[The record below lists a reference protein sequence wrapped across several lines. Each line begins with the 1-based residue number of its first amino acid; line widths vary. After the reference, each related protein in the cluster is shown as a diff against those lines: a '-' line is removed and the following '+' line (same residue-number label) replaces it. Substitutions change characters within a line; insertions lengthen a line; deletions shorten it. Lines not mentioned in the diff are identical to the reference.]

1 MVQPLLDAG
10 LPAEEVGDLVFRLAF
25 QGVVSGA
32 ADHEGLVADRPAEV
46 RTAWRRTIGRLL
58 LVDSVGPA

>member
-25 QGVVSGA
+25 EAVVGGGSGPERLL
-32 ADHEGLVADRPAEV
+32 ADHPPAV
-46 RTAWRRTIGRLL
+46 RTAWQQTLGRLM
-58 LVDSVGPA
+58 VAGAAG